1 MTSLSLPCSYKK
13 ESLLRI
19 ESTHIEFSKD
29 LNRCLPSNSFHPV
42 DGEKRYAIEKSA
54 SALRQVVMCLEMAV
68 SSPPP
73 VGNPLPGRRSA
84 ASGPSS
90 RQPLEA
96 GSVTTYTLPFTPYHR
111 AFSSVAGFGG
121 PKLTWLRQKASSLKA
136 RLARR
141 PSRSAR
147 SRPAALPKPII
158 ISVPRPHCW
167 KGSASKP
174 YVELPPHTAPL
185 GMEVGPAQAC
195 AVKKAFL
202 ARSTIGRQGKA
213 VASEGFRGSFPGGI
227 AFFES
232 QSSKKEGRI
241 SFQAVFKHDMNSSNA
256 IKKKNGR
263 RPHTKKEKARDELL
277 TSLDLC
283 VSISTIRRGT
293 KTLDHRLG
301 SLEIDGYAL
310 ARMQTLACP
319 YYLRT
324 LAMRS
329 HLSDLGS
336 EACRKEERERAEKR
350 VLRQQF
356 FLVPT
361 KSVFPYSFLALSLV
375 QIGHVLTRSFFK
387 IFEPLKDA
395 VGILLTELALSYPM
409 GNFRVHPLAA
419 QAVQYFLSSILLKGP
434 AIEYTLD
441 LGNHNLNG
449 PIPEN
454 LADLAQLQCLVL
466 SHNNLSGSI
475 PSKSS
480 LSFSQV
486 NIPDLSY
493 AQHRGVFD
501 LSYNRSLSRLTN
513 LTTLDLSGN
522 LLTGLIPPEFGD
534 SLKLQGLYL
543 GKNQLSGTIPE
554 RLGRLSSLVK
564 LNLTSNK
571 NFSGPVPTSFGNLKG
586 LTHLD
591 LSSNELSGELPSSL
605 ASIIN
610 LVGLYVQQN
619 GTVEEAVTEQA
630 VTESAAIE
638 PPSVGRR
645 TTGSGSSY
653 LISSGHWASSSF
665 PSFSSFSSQG
675 SKLNLKEKGI
685 A

>member
-1 MTSLSLPCSYKK
+1 MDFDDS
-13 ESLLRI
+13 
-19 ESTHIEFSKD
+19 
-29 LNRCLPSNSFHPV
+29 SFILGKV
-42 DGEKRYAIEKSA
+42 KR
-54 SALRQVVMCLEMAV
+54 
-68 SSPPP
+68 
-73 VGNPLPGRRSA
+73 
-84 ASGPSS
+84 
-90 RQPLEA
+90 
-96 GSVTTYTLPFTPYHR
+96 
-111 AFSSVAGFGG
+111 
-121 PKLTWLRQKASSLKA
+121 KASFTSY
-136 RLARR
+136 
-141 PSRSAR
+141 SNF
-147 SRPAALPKPII
+147 
-158 ISVPRPHCW
+158 
-167 KGSASKP
+167 
-174 YVELPPHTAPL
+174 L
-185 GMEVGPAQAC
+185 G
-195 AVKKAFL
+195 
-202 ARSTIGRQGKA
+202 
-213 VASEGFRGSFPGGI
+213 
-227 AFFES
+227 
-232 QSSKKEGRI
+232 
-241 SFQAVFKHDMNSSNA
+241 
-256 IKKKNGR
+256 
-263 RPHTKKEKARDELL
+263 
-277 TSLDLC
+277 
-283 VSISTIRRGT
+283 
-293 KTLDHRLG
+293 TLDHRLG

-395 VGILLTELALSYPM
+395 VGILLTEKSPFFEGNTELALSYPM

-419 QAVQYFLSSILLKGP
+419 QAVRVLPLEHI
-434 AIEYTLD
+434 
-441 LGNHNLNG
+441 
-449 PIPEN
+449 EN

-591 LSSNELSGELPSSL
+591 LSSNELS
-605 ASIIN
+605 
-610 LVGLYVQQN
+610 
-619 GTVEEAVTEQA
+619 VEEAVTEQA

-645 TTGSGSSY
+645 TTGSEMREAAGLHFRSGNQRVKKPVVLSDPETGKKELGIELGELSCPVDAVNPIAKISPKKKEKNAKVKTSEISLVYFYLKIDRKFPFFGRQDKCHRKRRNGIGSQQ
-653 LISSGHWASSSF
+653 LWKLLATFFPFFSSPRWVLHPKETEKAL
-665 PSFSSFSSQG
+665 PEIHVKPDSSFSPKSQATDATAAKSADG
-675 SKLNLKEKGI
+675 VQRYRVILSVLRAFDNRQRKTVLSSSNAHSKQERWGKGAKRRERKVQFI
-685 A
+685 ESES

>member
-1 MTSLSLPCSYKK
+1 MDFDDS
-13 ESLLRI
+13 
-19 ESTHIEFSKD
+19 
-29 LNRCLPSNSFHPV
+29 SFILGKV
-42 DGEKRYAIEKSA
+42 KR
-54 SALRQVVMCLEMAV
+54 
-68 SSPPP
+68 
-73 VGNPLPGRRSA
+73 
-84 ASGPSS
+84 
-90 RQPLEA
+90 
-96 GSVTTYTLPFTPYHR
+96 
-111 AFSSVAGFGG
+111 
-121 PKLTWLRQKASSLKA
+121 KASFTSY
-136 RLARR
+136 
-141 PSRSAR
+141 SNF
-147 SRPAALPKPII
+147 
-158 ISVPRPHCW
+158 
-167 KGSASKP
+167 
-174 YVELPPHTAPL
+174 L
-185 GMEVGPAQAC
+185 G
-195 AVKKAFL
+195 
-202 ARSTIGRQGKA
+202 
-213 VASEGFRGSFPGGI
+213 
-227 AFFES
+227 
-232 QSSKKEGRI
+232 
-241 SFQAVFKHDMNSSNA
+241 
-256 IKKKNGR
+256 
-263 RPHTKKEKARDELL
+263 
-277 TSLDLC
+277 
-283 VSISTIRRGT
+283 
-293 KTLDHRLG
+293 TLDHRLG

-361 KSVFPYSFLALSLV
+361 KKKSP
-375 QIGHVLTRSFFK
+375 FF
-387 IFEPLKDA
+387 E
-395 VGILLTELALSYPM
+395 GNTELALSYPM

-591 LSSNELSGELPSSL
+591 LSSNELS
-605 ASIIN
+605 
-610 LVGLYVQQN
+610 
-619 GTVEEAVTEQA
+619 VEEAVTEQA

-645 TTGSGSSY
+645 TTGSEMREAAGLHFRSGNQRVKKPVVLSDPETGKKELGIELGELSCPVDAVNPIAKISPKKKEKNAKVKTSEISLVYFYLKIDRKFPFFGRQDKCHRKRRNGIGSQQ
-653 LISSGHWASSSF
+653 LWKLLATFF
-665 PSFSSFSSQG
+665 PFFSSPRWV
-675 SKLNLKEKGI
+675 LHPKETEKALPEI
-685 A
+685 HVKPVLENSLLMQRVLFPMPML

>member
-1 MTSLSLPCSYKK
+1 MDFDDS
-13 ESLLRI
+13 
-19 ESTHIEFSKD
+19 
-29 LNRCLPSNSFHPV
+29 SFILGKV
-42 DGEKRYAIEKSA
+42 KR
-54 SALRQVVMCLEMAV
+54 
-68 SSPPP
+68 
-73 VGNPLPGRRSA
+73 
-84 ASGPSS
+84 
-90 RQPLEA
+90 
-96 GSVTTYTLPFTPYHR
+96 
-111 AFSSVAGFGG
+111 
-121 PKLTWLRQKASSLKA
+121 KASFTSY
-136 RLARR
+136 
-141 PSRSAR
+141 SNF
-147 SRPAALPKPII
+147 
-158 ISVPRPHCW
+158 
-167 KGSASKP
+167 
-174 YVELPPHTAPL
+174 L
-185 GMEVGPAQAC
+185 G
-195 AVKKAFL
+195 
-202 ARSTIGRQGKA
+202 
-213 VASEGFRGSFPGGI
+213 
-227 AFFES
+227 
-232 QSSKKEGRI
+232 
-241 SFQAVFKHDMNSSNA
+241 
-256 IKKKNGR
+256 
-263 RPHTKKEKARDELL
+263 
-277 TSLDLC
+277 
-283 VSISTIRRGT
+283 
-293 KTLDHRLG
+293 TLDHRLG

-395 VGILLTELALSYPM
+395 VGILLTEKSPFFEGNTELALSYPM

-591 LSSNELSGELPSSL
+591 LSSNELS
-605 ASIIN
+605 
-610 LVGLYVQQN
+610 
-619 GTVEEAVTEQA
+619 VEEAVTEQA

-645 TTGSGSSY
+645 TTGSEMREAAGLHFRSGNQRVKKPVVLSDPETGKKELGIELGELSCPVDAVNPIAKISPKKKEKNAKVKTSEISLVYFYLKIDRKFPFFGRQDKCHRKRRNGIGSQQ
-653 LISSGHWASSSF
+653 LWKLLATFFPFFSSPRWVLHPKETEKAL
-665 PSFSSFSSQG
+665 PEIHVKPDSSFSPKSQATDATAAKSADG
-675 SKLNLKEKGI
+675 VQRYRVILSVLRAFDNRQRKTVLSSSNAHSKQERWGKGAKRRERKVQFI
-685 A
+685 ESES

>member
-1 MTSLSLPCSYKK
+1 MDFDDS
-13 ESLLRI
+13 
-19 ESTHIEFSKD
+19 
-29 LNRCLPSNSFHPV
+29 SFILGKV
-42 DGEKRYAIEKSA
+42 KR
-54 SALRQVVMCLEMAV
+54 
-68 SSPPP
+68 
-73 VGNPLPGRRSA
+73 
-84 ASGPSS
+84 
-90 RQPLEA
+90 
-96 GSVTTYTLPFTPYHR
+96 
-111 AFSSVAGFGG
+111 
-121 PKLTWLRQKASSLKA
+121 KASFTSY
-136 RLARR
+136 
-141 PSRSAR
+141 SNF
-147 SRPAALPKPII
+147 
-158 ISVPRPHCW
+158 
-167 KGSASKP
+167 
-174 YVELPPHTAPL
+174 L
-185 GMEVGPAQAC
+185 G
-195 AVKKAFL
+195 
-202 ARSTIGRQGKA
+202 
-213 VASEGFRGSFPGGI
+213 
-227 AFFES
+227 
-232 QSSKKEGRI
+232 
-241 SFQAVFKHDMNSSNA
+241 
-256 IKKKNGR
+256 
-263 RPHTKKEKARDELL
+263 
-277 TSLDLC
+277 
-283 VSISTIRRGT
+283 
-293 KTLDHRLG
+293 TLDHRLG

-361 KSVFPYSFLALSLV
+361 KKKSP
-375 QIGHVLTRSFFK
+375 FF
-387 IFEPLKDA
+387 E
-395 VGILLTELALSYPM
+395 GNTELALSYPM

-591 LSSNELSGELPSSL
+591 LSSNELS
-605 ASIIN
+605 
-610 LVGLYVQQN
+610 
-619 GTVEEAVTEQA
+619 VEEAVTEQA

-645 TTGSGSSY
+645 TTGSGEKACKESPDSSLGRRLSCPVDAVNPIAKISPKKKEKNAKVKTSEISLVYFY
-653 LISSGHWASSSF
+653 LKIDRKFPFFGRQDKCHRKRRNGIGSQQLWKLLATFFPFFSSPRWVLHPKETEKAL
-665 PSFSSFSSQG
+665 PEIHVKPDSSFSPKSQATDATAAKSADG
-675 SKLNLKEKGI
+675 VQRYRVILSVLRAFDNRQRKTVLSSSNAHSKQERWGKGAKRRERKVQFI
-685 A
+685 ESES

>member
-1 MTSLSLPCSYKK
+1 MDFDDS
-13 ESLLRI
+13 
-19 ESTHIEFSKD
+19 
-29 LNRCLPSNSFHPV
+29 SFILGKV
-42 DGEKRYAIEKSA
+42 KR
-54 SALRQVVMCLEMAV
+54 
-68 SSPPP
+68 
-73 VGNPLPGRRSA
+73 
-84 ASGPSS
+84 
-90 RQPLEA
+90 
-96 GSVTTYTLPFTPYHR
+96 
-111 AFSSVAGFGG
+111 
-121 PKLTWLRQKASSLKA
+121 KASFTSY
-136 RLARR
+136 
-141 PSRSAR
+141 SNF
-147 SRPAALPKPII
+147 
-158 ISVPRPHCW
+158 
-167 KGSASKP
+167 
-174 YVELPPHTAPL
+174 L
-185 GMEVGPAQAC
+185 G
-195 AVKKAFL
+195 
-202 ARSTIGRQGKA
+202 
-213 VASEGFRGSFPGGI
+213 
-227 AFFES
+227 
-232 QSSKKEGRI
+232 
-241 SFQAVFKHDMNSSNA
+241 
-256 IKKKNGR
+256 
-263 RPHTKKEKARDELL
+263 
-277 TSLDLC
+277 
-283 VSISTIRRGT
+283 
-293 KTLDHRLG
+293 TLDHRLG

-395 VGILLTELALSYPM
+395 VGILLTEKSPFFEGNTELALSYPM

-591 LSSNELSGELPSSL
+591 LSSNELS
-605 ASIIN
+605 
-610 LVGLYVQQN
+610 
-619 GTVEEAVTEQA
+619 VEEAVTEQA

-645 TTGSGSSY
+645 TTGSEMREAAGLHFRSGNQRVKKPVVLSDPETGKKELGIELGELSCPVDAVNPIAKISPKKKEKNAKVKTSEISLVYFYLKIDRKFPFFGRQDKCHRKRRNGIGSQQ
-653 LISSGHWASSSF
+653 LWKLLATFFPFFSSPRWVLHPKETEKALPEIHVKPGLGWCALLSGSVCVV
-665 PSFSSFSSQG
+665 PEGLRIDSSFSPKSQATDATAAKSADG
-675 SKLNLKEKGI
+675 VQRYRVILSVLRAFDNRQRKTVLSSSNAHSKQERWGKGAKRRERKVQFI
-685 A
+685 ESES

>member
-1 MTSLSLPCSYKK
+1 MNLLPETTRLELRPLNLTAYATTS
-13 ESLLRI
+13 
-19 ESTHIEFSKD
+19 
-29 LNRCLPSNSFHPV
+29 
-42 DGEKRYAIEKSA
+42 
-54 SALRQVVMCLEMAV
+54 
-68 SSPPP
+68 
-73 VGNPLPGRRSA
+73 
-84 ASGPSS
+84 
-90 RQPLEA
+90 
-96 GSVTTYTLPFTPYHR
+96 
-111 AFSSVAGFGG
+111 
-121 PKLTWLRQKASSLKA
+121 
-136 RLARR
+136 
-141 PSRSAR
+141 
-147 SRPAALPKPII
+147 
-158 ISVPRPHCW
+158 
-167 KGSASKP
+167 
-174 YVELPPHTAPL
+174 
-185 GMEVGPAQAC
+185 
-195 AVKKAFL
+195 
-202 ARSTIGRQGKA
+202 
-213 VASEGFRGSFPGGI
+213 
-227 AFFES
+227 
-232 QSSKKEGRI
+232 
-241 SFQAVFKHDMNSSNA
+241 A

-293 KTLDHRLG
+293 LDHRLG

-310 ARMQTLACP
+310 ARMQTLAC
-319 YYLRT
+319 
-324 LAMRS
+324 
-329 HLSDLGS
+329 S

-395 VGILLTELALSYPM
+395 VGILLTEKSPFFEGNTELALSYPM

-501 LSYNRSLSRLTN
+501 LSYNSFKACIWERISFLA
-513 LTTLDLSGN
+513 
-522 LLTGLIPPEFGD
+522 P
-534 SLKLQGLYL
+534 SLKGW
-543 GKNQLSGTIPE
+543 GV
-554 RLGRLSSLVK
+554 LSSLVK

-591 LSSNELSGELPSSL
+591 LSSNELS
-605 ASIIN
+605 
-610 LVGLYVQQN
+610 
-619 GTVEEAVTEQA
+619 VEEAVTEQA

-645 TTGSGSSY
+645 TTGSGEKACKESPDSSLGRRLSCPVDAVNPIAKISPKKKEKNAKVKTSEISLVYFY
-653 LISSGHWASSSF
+653 LKIDRKFPFFGRQDKCHRKRRNGIGSQQLWKLLATFFPFFSSPRWVLHPKETEKAL
-665 PSFSSFSSQG
+665 PEIHVKPDSSFSPKSQATDATAAKSADG
-675 SKLNLKEKGI
+675 VQRYRVILSVLRAFDNRQRKTVLSSSNAHSKQERWGKGAKRRERKVQFI
-685 A
+685 ESES

>member
-1 MTSLSLPCSYKK
+1 MDFDDS
-13 ESLLRI
+13 
-19 ESTHIEFSKD
+19 
-29 LNRCLPSNSFHPV
+29 SFILGKV
-42 DGEKRYAIEKSA
+42 KR
-54 SALRQVVMCLEMAV
+54 
-68 SSPPP
+68 
-73 VGNPLPGRRSA
+73 
-84 ASGPSS
+84 
-90 RQPLEA
+90 
-96 GSVTTYTLPFTPYHR
+96 
-111 AFSSVAGFGG
+111 
-121 PKLTWLRQKASSLKA
+121 KASFTSY
-136 RLARR
+136 
-141 PSRSAR
+141 SNF
-147 SRPAALPKPII
+147 
-158 ISVPRPHCW
+158 
-167 KGSASKP
+167 
-174 YVELPPHTAPL
+174 L
-185 GMEVGPAQAC
+185 G
-195 AVKKAFL
+195 
-202 ARSTIGRQGKA
+202 
-213 VASEGFRGSFPGGI
+213 
-227 AFFES
+227 
-232 QSSKKEGRI
+232 
-241 SFQAVFKHDMNSSNA
+241 
-256 IKKKNGR
+256 
-263 RPHTKKEKARDELL
+263 
-277 TSLDLC
+277 
-283 VSISTIRRGT
+283 
-293 KTLDHRLG
+293 TLDHRLG

-395 VGILLTELALSYPM
+395 VGILLTEKSPFFEGNTELALSYPM

-571 NFSGPVPTSFGNLKG
+571 NFS
-586 LTHLD
+586 
-591 LSSNELSGELPSSL
+591 
-605 ASIIN
+605 
-610 LVGLYVQQN
+610 
-619 GTVEEAVTEQA
+619 VEEAVTEQA

-645 TTGSGSSY
+645 TTGSEMREAAGLHFRSGNQRVKKPVVLSDPETGKKELGIELGELSCPVDAVNPIAKISPKKKEKNAKVKTSEISLVYFYLKIDRKFPFFGRQDKCHRKRRNGIGSQQ
-653 LISSGHWASSSF
+653 LWKLLATFFPFFSSPRWVLHPKETEKAL
-665 PSFSSFSSQG
+665 PEIHVKPDSSFSPKSQATDATAAKSADG
-675 SKLNLKEKGI
+675 VQRYRVILSVLRAFDNRQRKTVLSSSNAHSKQERWGKGAKRRERKVQFI
-685 A
+685 ESES